1 MHLIFNCSAKVRIIC
16 GPVRG
21 QKDWAWW
28 WPKSSTKIEIMMITA
43 GYNILRY
50 QSLANPGRTNSIQEK
65 IQTLLCSSTTTVEF
79 VFLKPADRVISLV
92 EGLKARLLIV
102 FKWIYGIYLKFISRN
117 QQIYSCNRLDLEIFG
132 FQPIL
137 PQIFPDHVGSWNEVN
152 IDTCWREG
160 QSAYIY
166 PIKQEYVEHGPPSS

>member
-1 MHLIFNCSAKVRIIC
+1 MHLIFNCSAEVRIIS

-21 QKDWAWW
+21 QQCWAWW
-28 WPKSSTKIEIMMITA
+28 WPKSSAKTEILMITA
-43 GYNILRY
+43 GYNILRF
-50 QSLANPGRTNSIQEK
+50 QSLANPWRTNSIQEK

-117 QQIYSCNRLDLEIFG
+117 QERSSCNRWGLEIFG
-132 FQPIL
+132 FQAIL
-137 PQIFPDHVGSWNEVN
+137 PQIFPDTGWKLERS
-152 IDTCWREG
+152 
-160 QSAYIY
+160 
-166 PIKQEYVEHGPPSS
+166 